1 MEAKLTALLGGL
13 LILGGC
19 HRAAPPGPG
28 SVEVVFSVL
37 GETTRATGT
46 DGEAAVDSW
55 TLLLYRDGRLAEAG
69 ASSSGSPIR
78 KTLPAGDYTAYAVV
92 NPPASFNPAGFPAP
106 DALAGAESAL
116 GDNAPGRLVMAGRR
130 TVTVPVPDGSV
141 QRIGVDRLVCK
152 AGIRKVSVQFENPD
166 LAARPFRLR
175 GIYLTNC
182 YGKSRYGSDWT
193 ADDILST
200 ASVWHNR
207 MGFHSETGVDG
218 LLAETG
224 LDIPVTADR
233 PHTQEHVFYFYP
245 NPLPASADT
254 RSGTWSRRKTRLVL
268 EAQIGERTYYYPVT
282 LPESQRNRTYLIEE
296 AVIRKLGSLDPEK
309 DEPGAIDITF
319 STSPDDWS
327 PAYNVTETS

>member
-1 MEAKLTALLGGL
+1 MEAKLTALLGSL

-46 DGEAAVDSW
+46 AGEAAVDDW
-55 TLLLYRDGRLAEAG
+55 ALLLYRDGRLAEAG
-69 ASSSGSPIR
+69 TSSSGSEIR
-78 KTLPAGDYTAYAVV
+78 KTLPAGEYTAFAVV
-92 NPPASFNPAGFPAP
+92 NPPASFAPAGFPDP
-106 DALAGAESAL
+106 GALAGAESAL

-130 TVTVPVPDGSV
+130 SVTVPVPDGSV

-152 AGIRKVSVQFENPD
+152 AGIRKISVQFANPD
-166 LAARPFRLR
+166 LAALPFILK

-193 ADDILST
+193 AGDILSD
-200 ASVWHNR
+200 ASLWHNR
-207 MGFHSETGVDG
+207 MGFHPETGVDA

-224 LDIPVTADR
+224 LDISVTPDR

-245 NPLPASADT
+245 NPLPETLDT
-254 RSGTWSRRKTRLVL
+254 RSGTWTRRRTRLVL
-268 EAQIGERTYYYPVT
+268 EAQVGERTYYYPVT

-309 DEPGAIDITF
+309 DEPGSIEITF
-319 STSPDDWS
+319 RVVPDDWG
-327 PAYNVTETS
+327 PEYTVTENT

>member
-1 MEAKLTALLGGL
+1 MRANCTALLGSL

-46 DGEAAVDSW
+46 AGEAAVDDW
-55 TLLLYRDGRLAEAG
+55 ALLLYRDGRLAEAG
-69 ASSSGSPIR
+69 TSSSGSEIR
-78 KTLPAGDYTAYAVV
+78 KTLPVGEYTAYAVV
-92 NPPASFNPAGFPAP
+92 NPPASFDPAGFSDPG
-106 DALAGAESAL
+106 ALAGAESAL
-116 GDNAPGRLVMAGRR
+116 GDNTPGRLVMAGCR
-130 TVTVPVPDGSV
+130 TVSVPVPDGSV

-175 GIYLTNC
+175 GMYLTNC

-200 ASVWHNR
+200 TSVWHNR

-327 PAYNVTETS
+327 PEYNVTETS

>member
-92 NPPASFNPAGFPAP
+92 NPPATFDPAGFPAP
-106 DALAGAESAL
+106 GALAGAESAL
-116 GDNAPGRLVMAGRR
+116 GDNAPGRLVMAGSRS
-130 TVTVPVPDGSV
+130 VTVPVPDGSV

-152 AGIRKVSVQFENPD
+152 AGEGV
-166 LAARPFRLR
+166 RPVRESGPR
-175 GIYLTNC
+175 
-182 YGKSRYGSDWT
+182 
-193 ADDILST
+193 
-200 ASVWHNR
+200 
-207 MGFHSETGVDG
+207 
-218 LLAETG
+218 
-224 LDIPVTADR
+224 R
-233 PHTQEHVFYFYP
+233 P
-245 NPLPASADT
+245 PLPAAGHLPDELL
-254 RSGTWSRRKTRLVL
+254 WEIPLRKRLD
-268 EAQIGERTYYYPVT
+268 G
-282 LPESQRNRTYLIEE
+282 
-296 AVIRKLGSLDPEK
+296 G
-309 DEPGAIDITF
+309 
-319 STSPDDWS
+319 
-327 PAYNVTETS
+327 

>member
-46 DGEAAVDSW
+46 DGEAAVDGW
-55 TLLLYRDGRLAEAG
+55 ALLLYRDGRLAEAG
-69 ASSSGSPIR
+69 TSSSGSEIR
-78 KTLPAGDYTAYAVV
+78 KTLPAGDYTAFAVV
-92 NPPASFNPAGFPAP
+92 NPPASFDPAGYLSPG
-106 DALAGAESAL
+106 ALAGAESAL

-130 TVTVPVPDGSV
+130 TVSVPVPDGSV

-152 AGIRKVSVQFENPD
+152 AGIRKITVQFADPG
-166 LAARPFRLR
+166 LAARPFRLK
-175 GIYLTNC
+175 GVYLTNC
-182 YGKSRYGSDWT
+182 YGKSRYGSDW
-193 ADDILST
+193 AAEDILST

-207 MGFHSETGVDG
+207 MGFRSEAGLDA

-224 LDIPVTADR
+224 LDIPVSADR

-245 NPLPASADT
+245 NPLPASLDT
-254 RSGTWSRRKTRLVL
+254 RSGTWVRRRTRLVL
-268 EAQIGERTYYYPVT
+268 EAQIGDRTYYYPVT

-309 DEPGAIDITF
+309 DEPGVIDVTF
-319 STSPDDWS
+319 STSTDDWS
-327 PAYNVTETS
+327 PAFQVTETS

>member
-1 MEAKLTALLGGL
+1 MRANCTALLGSL

-46 DGEAAVDSW
+46 DGEAAVDDW
-55 TLLLYRDGRLAEAG
+55 VLLLYRNGRLAEAG
-69 ASSSGSPIR
+69 TSSSGSEIR
-78 KTLPAGDYTAYAVV
+78 KTRPVGEYTAYAVV
-92 NPPASFNPAGFPAP
+92 NPPASFDPAGFSDPG
-106 DALAGAESAL
+106 ALAGAESAL
-116 GDNAPGRLVMAGRR
+116 GDNTPGRLVMAGCR
-130 TVTVPVPDGSV
+130 TVSVPVPDGSV

-175 GIYLTNC
+175 GMYLTNC

-200 ASVWHNR
+200 TSVWHNR

-327 PAYNVTETS
+327 PEYNVTETS

>member
-1 MEAKLTALLGGL
+1 MEAKLTALLGSL

-46 DGEAAVDSW
+46 AGEAAVDDW

-69 ASSSGSPIR
+69 TSSSGSEIR
-78 KTLPAGDYTAYAVV
+78 KTLPAGEYTAFAVV
-92 NPPASFNPAGFPAP
+92 NPPASFVPAGFPDP
-106 DALAGAESAL
+106 GALAGAESAL

-130 TVTVPVPDGSV
+130 SVTVPVPDGSV
-141 QRIGVDRLVCK
+141 QRLGVDRMVCK
-152 AGIRKVSVQFENPD
+152 AGIRKISVQFANPD
-166 LAARPFRLR
+166 LAALPFRLK

-193 ADDILST
+193 AGDILSD
-200 ASVWHNR
+200 ASLWHNR
-207 MGFHSETGVDG
+207 MGFHPETGVDA

-224 LDIPVTADR
+224 LDISVTPDR

-245 NPLPASADT
+245 NPLPEPLDT
-254 RSGTWSRRKTRLVL
+254 RSGTWTRRRTRLVL
-268 EAQIGERTYYYPVT
+268 EAQVGERTYYYPVT

-309 DEPGAIDITF
+309 DEPGSIEVTF
-319 STSPDDWS
+319 STVSEDWGQE
-327 PAYNVTETS
+327 YTVTENT

>member
-1 MEAKLTALLGGL
+1 MKANCTALLGSL

-46 DGEAAVDSW
+46 DGEAAVDDW
-55 TLLLYRDGRLAEAG
+55 ALLLYRDGRLAEAG
-69 ASSSGSPIR
+69 TSSSGSAIR
-78 KTLPAGDYTAYAVV
+78 KTLPAGEYTAYAVV
-92 NPPASFNPAGFPAP
+92 NPPASFAPAGFPNP
-106 DALAGAESAL
+106 DALAGAASAL

-130 TVTVPVPDGSV
+130 TVTVPVRDGSV

-152 AGIRKVSVQFENPD
+152 AGIRKVSVQFKNPA
-166 LAARPFRLR
+166 LAARPFRLK

-182 YGKSRYGSDWT
+182 YGKTRYGSDWT
-193 ADDILST
+193 AEDILST

-207 MGFHSETGVDG
+207 MGFHSEAGVDG

-245 NPLPASADT
+245 NPLPASLDT
-254 RSGTWSRRKTRLVL
+254 RSGTWTRRRTRLVL
-268 EAQIGERTYYYPVT
+268 EAQIGDRTYYYPVT

-296 AVIRKLGSLDPEK
+296 AVIRTLGSLDPEK
-309 DEPGAIDITF
+309 DEPGSIEVTF
-319 STSPDDWS
+319 RTSTEDWFPS
-327 PAYNVTETS
+327 YPVTETS

>member
-46 DGEAAVDSW
+46 DGEAAVDDW
-55 TLLLYRDGRLAEAG
+55 ALLLYRDGRLAEAG
-69 ASSSGSPIR
+69 TSSSGSAIR
-78 KTLPAGDYTAYAVV
+78 KTLPAGEYTAYAVV
-92 NPPASFNPAGFPAP
+92 NPPASFDPAGFSDPG
-106 DALAGAESAL
+106 ALAGAESAL

-130 TVTVPVPDGSV
+130 TVSVPVPE
-141 QRIGVDRLVCK
+141 
-152 AGIRKVSVQFENPD
+152 KVSVQFKNPA
-166 LAARPFRLR
+166 LAARPFRLK

-182 YGKSRYGSDWT
+182 YGKTRYGSDWT
-193 ADDILST
+193 AEDILST

-207 MGFHSETGVDG
+207 MGFHSEAGVDG

-245 NPLPASADT
+245 NPLPASLDT
-254 RSGTWSRRKTRLVL
+254 RSGTWTRRRTRLVL
-268 EAQIGERTYYYPVT
+268 EAQIGDRTYYYPVT

-296 AVIRKLGSLDPEK
+296 AVIRTLGSLDPEK
-309 DEPGAIDITF
+309 DEPGSIEVTF
-319 STSPDDWS
+319 RTSTEDWS
-327 PAYNVTETS
+327 PSYPVTETS

>member
-1 MEAKLTALLGGL
+1 MKTRLTALLGGL

-28 SVEVVFSVL
+28 IVEVVFSVL

-46 DGEAAVDSW
+46 DGEAAVDDW
-55 TLLLYRDGRLAEAG
+55 ALLLYRDGRLAEAG
-69 ASSSGSPIR
+69 TSSSGSEIR

-92 NPPASFNPAGFPAP
+92 NPPASFAPAGFP
-106 DALAGAESAL
+106 DTGALAGAESAL

-166 LAARPFRLR
+166 LAARPFRLK

-182 YGKSRYGSDWT
+182 YGKSRYGSDW
-193 ADDILST
+193 AAEDILST
-200 ASVWHNR
+200 ASSWHNR
-207 MGFHSETGVDG
+207 MGFHSEAGVDG

-233 PHTQEHVFYFYP
+233 PHTQEHVFYYYP
-245 NPLPASADT
+245 NPLPASLDT
-254 RSGTWSRRKTRLVL
+254 RSGTWTRRRTRLVL
-268 EAQIGERTYYYPVT
+268 EAQIGDRTYYYPVT

-296 AVIRKLGSLDPEK
+296 AVIRSLGSLDPER

-327 PAYNVTETS
+327 PTFNVTETS

>member
-1 MEAKLTALLGGL
+1 MKANCTALLGSL

-46 DGEAAVDSW
+46 DGEAAVDDW
-55 TLLLYRDGRLAEAG
+55 ALLLYRDGRLAEAG
-69 ASSSGSPIR
+69 TSSSGSEIR

-92 NPPASFNPAGFPAP
+92 NPPASFAPAGFP
-106 DALAGAESAL
+106 DTGALAGAESAL

-166 LAARPFRLR
+166 LAARPFRLK

-182 YGKSRYGSDWT
+182 YGKSRYGSDW
-193 ADDILST
+193 AAEDILST

-207 MGFHSETGVDG
+207 MGFRSEAGLDA

-224 LDIPVTADR
+224 LDIPVSADR

-245 NPLPASADT
+245 NPLPASLDT
-254 RSGTWSRRKTRLVL
+254 RSGTWVRRRTRLVL
-268 EAQIGERTYYYPVT
+268 EAQIGDRTYYYPVT

-309 DEPGAIDITF
+309 DEPGVIDVTF
-319 STSPDDWS
+319 STSTDDWS
-327 PAYNVTETS
+327 PAFQVTETS

>member
-1 MEAKLTALLGGL
+1 MKANCTALLGSL

-46 DGEAAVDSW
+46 DGEAAVDDW
-55 TLLLYRDGRLAEAG
+55 ALLLYRDGRLAEAG
-69 ASSSGSPIR
+69 TSSSGSEIR
-78 KTLPAGDYTAYAVV
+78 KTLPAGDYTAFAVV
-92 NPPASFNPAGFPAP
+92 NPPASFDPAGYLSPG
-106 DALAGAESAL
+106 ALAGAESAL

-152 AGIRKVSVQFENPD
+152 AGIRKITVQFADPG
-166 LAARPFRLR
+166 LAARPFRLK
-175 GIYLTNC
+175 GVYLTNC
-182 YGKSRYGSDWT
+182 YGKSRYGSDW
-193 ADDILST
+193 AAEDILST

-207 MGFHSETGVDG
+207 MGFRSEARLDA

-224 LDIPVTADR
+224 LDIPVSAGR

-245 NPLPASADT
+245 NPLPASLDT
-254 RSGTWSRRKTRLVL
+254 RSGTWARRRTRLVL
-268 EAQIGERTYYYPVT
+268 EAQIGDRTYYYPVT

-309 DEPGAIDITF
+309 DEPGVIDVTF
-319 STSPDDWS
+319 STSTDDWS
-327 PAYNVTETS
+327 PAFQVTETS

>member
-1 MEAKLTALLGGL
+1 MEARITALLGSL

-37 GETTRATGT
+37 GEAVRATGT
-46 DGEAAVDSW
+46 AGEAAVDSW

-69 ASSSGSPIR
+69 TSSSGSTIR
-78 KTLPAGDYTAYAVV
+78 KTLLAGDYTAFAVV
-92 NPPASFNPAGFPAP
+92 NPPASFDPARFTQPGM
-106 DALAGAESAL
+106 LAEAASAL

-130 TVTVPVPDGSV
+130 TVTVPVRDGSV

-152 AGIRKVSVQFENPD
+152 AGIRKISVQFENPD
-166 LAARPFRLR
+166 LAALPFRLK

-182 YGKSRYGSDWT
+182 YGKSRYGSDLT
-193 ADDILST
+193 AEDILST
-200 ASVWHNR
+200 ASAWHNR
-207 MGFHSETGVDG
+207 MGFHSEKGVDR

-224 LDIPVTADR
+224 LDISVTASR
-233 PHTQEHVFYFYP
+233 PHSQEHVFYFYP
-245 NPLPASADT
+245 NPLPESLDT
-254 RSGTWSRRKTRLVL
+254 RSGTWSRRRTRLVL
-268 EAQIGERTYYYPVT
+268 EAQIGERTYYYAVT

-296 AVIRKLGSLDPEK
+296 AVIRKLGSLDPEQ

-327 PAYNVTETS
+327 PVYNVTETS

>member
-1 MEAKLTALLGGL
+1 MKANCTALLGGL

-19 HRAAPPGPG
+19 DRAAPPGSG

-46 DGEAAVDSW
+46 DGEAAVDDW
-55 TLLLYRDGRLAEAG
+55 ALLLYRDGRLAEAG
-69 ASSSGSPIR
+69 TSSSGSEIR
-78 KTLPAGDYTAYAVV
+78 KMLPAGDYTAFAVV
-92 NPPASFNPAGFPAP
+92 NPPAGFDPAGFPDP
-106 DALAGAESAL
+106 GALAGAESTL

-130 TVTVPVPDGSV
+130 SVTVPVPDGSV

-152 AGIRKVSVQFENPD
+152 AGIRKISVQFANPG
-166 LAARPFRLR
+166 LAARPFRLK

-193 ADDILST
+193 VEDIL
-200 ASVWHNR
+200 AEAGAWYNR
-207 MGFHSETGVDG
+207 MGFHSAGGVDA

-233 PHTQEHVFYFYP
+233 PHAQEHVFYYYP
-245 NPLPASADT
+245 NPLPASLDT
-254 RSGTWSRRKTRLVL
+254 RSGTWARRKTRLVL
-268 EAQIGERTYYYPVT
+268 EAQIGDRTYYYPVT

-296 AVIRKLGSLDPEK
+296 AVIRNLGSLDPEK
-309 DEPGAIDITF
+309 DEPGAIDVTF

-327 PAYNVTETS
+327 PTYHVTETS

>member
-46 DGEAAVDSW
+46 DGEAAVDGW
-55 TLLLYRDGRLAEAG
+55 ALLLYRDGRLAEAG
-69 ASSSGSPIR
+69 TSSSGAEIR
-78 KTLPAGDYTAYAVV
+78 KTLPAGDYTAFAVV
-92 NPPASFNPAGFPAP
+92 NPPSSFDPAGYLSPG
-106 DALAGAESAL
+106 ALAEAESTL
-116 GDNAPGRLVMAGRR
+116 GDNAPGQLVMAGLR
-130 TVTVPVPDGSV
+130 TVSVPVPDGSV

-152 AGIRKVSVQFENPD
+152 AGIRKISVQFADPG
-166 LAARPFRLR
+166 LADRPFRLK
-175 GIYLTNC
+175 GVYLTNC
-182 YGKSRYGSDWT
+182 YGKSRYGSDW
-193 ADDILST
+193 AAEDILST

-207 MGFHSETGVDG
+207 MGFRSEAGLDA

-224 LDIPVTADR
+224 LDIPVSADR

-245 NPLPASADT
+245 NPLPASLDT
-254 RSGTWSRRKTRLVL
+254 RSGTWVRRRTRLVL
-268 EAQIGERTYYYPVT
+268 EAQIGDRTYYYPVT

-309 DEPGAIDITF
+309 DEPGVIDVTF
-319 STSPDDWS
+319 STATDDWS
-327 PAYNVTETS
+327 PAFQVTETS

>member
-1 MEAKLTALLGGL
+1 MRANCTALLGSL

-46 DGEAAVDSW
+46 DGEAAVDDW
-55 TLLLYRDGRLAEAG
+55 ALLLYRDGRLVEAG
-69 ASSSGSPIR
+69 TSSSGSEIR
-78 KTLPAGDYTAYAVV
+78 KKLPAGEYTAYAVV
-92 NPPASFNPAGFPAP
+92 NPPASFDPAGFSDPG
-106 DALAGAESAL
+106 ALAGAESAL
-116 GDNAPGRLVMAGRR
+116 GDNTPGRLVMAGCR
-130 TVTVPVPDGSV
+130 TVSVPVPDGSV

-175 GIYLTNC
+175 GMYLTNC

-200 ASVWHNR
+200 TSVWHNR

-327 PAYNVTETS
+327 PEYNVTETS

>member
-1 MEAKLTALLGGL
+1 MKANCTALLGGL
-13 LILGGC
+13 LLLGGC
-19 HRAAPPGPG
+19 HRTAPPGPG

-46 DGEAAVDSW
+46 DGEAAVDDW
-55 TLLLYRDGRLAEAG
+55 VLLLYRNGRLAEAG
-69 ASSSGSPIR
+69 TSSSGSEIR
-78 KTLPAGDYTAYAVV
+78 KTLPVGEYTAYAVV
-92 NPPASFNPAGFPAP
+92 NPPASFDPAGFSDPG
-106 DALAGAESAL
+106 ALAGAESAL
-116 GDNAPGRLVMAGRR
+116 GDNTPGRLVMAGCR
-130 TVTVPVPDGSV
+130 TVSVPVPDGSV

-175 GIYLTNC
+175 GMYLTNC

-200 ASVWHNR
+200 TSVWHNR

-245 NPLPASADT
+245 NPLPASLDT
-254 RSGTWSRRKTRLVL
+254 RSGTWVRRRTRLVL
-268 EAQIGERTYYYPVT
+268 EAQIGDRTYYYPVT

-309 DEPGAIDITF
+309 DEPGVIDVTF
-319 STSPDDWS
+319 STSTDDWS
-327 PAYNVTETS
+327 PAFQVTETS

>member
-1 MEAKLTALLGGL
+1 MKANCTALLGSL

-46 DGEAAVDSW
+46 DGEAAVDDW
-55 TLLLYRDGRLAEAG
+55 VLLLYRNGRLAEAG
-69 ASSSGSPIR
+69 TSSSGSEIR
-78 KTLPAGDYTAYAVV
+78 KTLPVGEYTAYAVV
-92 NPPASFNPAGFPAP
+92 NPPASFDPAGFSDPG
-106 DALAGAESAL
+106 ALAGAESAL
-116 GDNAPGRLVMAGRR
+116 GDNTPGRLVMAGCR
-130 TVTVPVPDGSV
+130 TVSVPVPDGSV

-175 GIYLTNC
+175 GMYLTNC

-200 ASVWHNR
+200 TSVWHNR

-327 PAYNVTETS
+327 PEYNVTETS